1 MIKKLRMIRVR
12 LFKNVYVLLYY
23 IVTFQTQIKKEVKYI
38 IHEHDR
44 KQLTMNKTNLQTK
57 GLCLF
62 DGEVPAATSWAK
74 YEVTAVSSCTNMFIL
89 LGLNW
94 TSVYY
99 NSQIWLAKL
108 KFSIEGNL
116 SKQRRL
122 LVK

>member
-1 MIKKLRMIRVR
+1 MIKMLRMTKLR
-12 LFKNVYVLLYY
+12 LFKTSLFSTILHSNFSN
-23 IVTFQTQIKKEVKYI
+23 TNKTEVKYI

-74 YEVTAVSSCTNMFIL
+74 YEVTAVSSCTNIFSL

-94 TSVYY
+94 
-99 NSQIWLAKL
+99 I
-108 KFSIEGNL
+108 
-116 SKQRRL
+116 
-122 LVK
+122 